1 MSEEASRVWT
11 VPNIISMVRLAGV
24 PLFLWLVLGPEAD
37 AIALVVLMVAG
48 FTDFLD
54 GWLARRLDQYSKL
67 GEILDPVADRLY
79 ILAVVLGL
87 YLRDI
92 IPWWV
97 AIALPLRDLLLW
109 GLVPILRTRGYSA
122 LPVHFLGKAATFNL
136 LYAFPLLLLG
146 EGDGVVPTLA
156 RVFGWALRVVGDRA
170 LLVGG
175 GPLRLAGAHA
185 AARHPTSYVTGDRP
199 WLTRGRAPRRRRTSP
214 MPAAGSPS
222 TSPPRC

>member
-1 MSEEASRVWT
+1 VSEEASRIWT
-11 VPNIISMVRLAGV
+11 VPNIISVVRLAGV

-146 EGDGVVPTLA
+146 DGEGTAARLA
-156 RVFGWALRVVGDRA
+156 EVFGWAFAIWGVGLYWWAGVLYAYQVHR
-170 LLVGG
+170 LLATTERR
-175 GPLRLAGAHA
+175 P
-185 AARHPTSYVTGDRP
+185 ARQVR
-199 WLTRGRAPRRRRTSP
+199 
-214 MPAAGSPS
+214 S
-222 TSPPRC
+222 TTPDD